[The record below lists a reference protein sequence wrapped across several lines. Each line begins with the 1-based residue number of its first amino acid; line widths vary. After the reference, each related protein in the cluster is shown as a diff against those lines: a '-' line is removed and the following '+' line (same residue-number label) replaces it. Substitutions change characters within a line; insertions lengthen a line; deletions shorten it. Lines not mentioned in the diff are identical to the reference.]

1 MGLYFSSTD
10 ILILSYALLLRSRRE
25 AFHPKRCSDLGVN
38 DLSAL
43 SQLIFTLAFKEVS
56 LSGKKHPLL
65 ILLVP
70 SAQPFP
76 TPISL
81 SLLKLRFVDLQILDT
96 LTTAGPT
103 QTYFSSVPGRAQ
115 SKSQAGEGSGHDVA
129 RSDGLCCLDV
139 ATRLGQGAEEQSVSF
154 HRLPPAITLNF
165 VAKSTGNE

>member
-1 MGLYFSSTD
+1 MAKSIPFWFFLF
-10 ILILSYALLLRSRRE
+10 
-25 AFHPKRCSDLGVN
+25 
-38 DLSAL
+38 
-43 SQLIFTLAFKEVS
+43 
-56 LSGKKHPLL
+56 PLH
-65 ILLVP
+65 IP
-70 SAQPFP
+70 SP

-103 QTYFSSVPGRAQ
+103 QAYFSSVPGRAQ
-115 SKSQAGEGSGHDVA
+115 SKSRAGTGEGSGRDVA

-165 VAKSTGNE
+165 VAKSTGNEWACILHPHIWTSKIQFNPCSWKVSSCLFGKIFWLPLGQI